1 VKRVFIKRLFWLI
14 LIPLLG
20 GCKDSL
26 VPTPWGVR
34 FEEISTA
41 PAASSE
47 LLDSVFPERT
57 SSSPVAGLILR
68 LKPGF
73 RTLASDATLE
83 LFNRYQAVSLEGRS
97 LSEAIAFHSKRP
109 EVEGVFLNHRV
120 RISEAT
126 VTPND
131 ILFAEQW
138 GPQAIHCP
146 EAWAWIDSNPQL
158 AAAVGAVT
166 VGVVDSGVDAGHPDL
181 AGRVTGRKF
190 LTDSK
195 GNPLEGTPD
204 DFSDLCSHGTHVA
217 GIIAASRNNLLGIAG
232 VANFKILAVK
242 TMDKDGSGSEFDIIE
257 GIKYA
262 VKNGARVIN
271 LSLGL
276 SETMVNAPF
285 MEALQY
291 AAQATFS
298 IPAGGVATGSLILAA
313 AGNDGASVM
322 APATD
327 PNAIAVSSTS
337 QFAGTSPLNCWEFLS
352 AFSNRGVKVE
362 VSAPGGRILSTIPLG
377 LAAAKGLDGQPYAY
391 KSGTSMATP
400 YASAVAALI
409 LARHPDWSAEQLRN
423 KLRESVDD
431 LGAPGR
437 DPLYGFGRVNAL
449 KAIQ

>member
-1 VKRVFIKRLFWLI
+1 MKRLFLGLL

-20 GCKDSL
+20 GCQASR
-26 VPTPWGVR
+26 VPTPWGVH
-34 FEEISTA
+34 FEEGQNA
-41 PAASSE
+41 PVSSSE
-47 LLDSVFPERT
+47 LLDSVLPERT

-73 RTLASDATLE
+73 RTLATDSTIQLV
-83 LFNRYQAVSLEGRS
+83 NRYQAVSLEGRS
-97 LSEAIAFHSKRP
+97 LDEAIAFHSKRP

-120 RISEAT
+120 HVSEPT

-146 EAWAWIDSNPQL
+146 EVWAWIESSPQL
-158 AAAVGAVT
+158 AAAVGSVT
-166 VGVVDSGVDAGHPDL
+166 VAVVDSGVDKDHPDL

-190 LTDSK
+190 LTDSD
-195 GNPLEGTPD
+195 GNPLEGTSN

-217 GIIAASRNNLLGIAG
+217 GIIAASRNNLQGIAG

-242 TMDKDGSGSEFDIIE
+242 TMDKDGGGSEYDILE

-262 VKNGARVIN
+262 VDHGARVIN

-285 MEALQY
+285 METLEY
-291 AAQATFS
+291 AAKATFPL
-298 IPAGGVATGSLILAA
+298 PAGGVATGSLILAA

-327 PNAIAVSSTS
+327 PNSIAVSSTS
-337 QFAGTSPLNCWEFLS
+337 QFAGTSPLNRWEFLS
-352 AFSNRGVKVE
+352 AFSNRGNKVE
-362 VSAPGGRILSTIPLG
+362 VAAPGGRILSTIPLG
-377 LAAAKGLDGQPYAY
+377 LAAVKGIDGQPYAY

-409 LARHPDWSAEQLRN
+409 LAKHPDWSAEQLRN

-431 LGAPGR
+431 LGAPGK